1 MAQGLRSRPNG
12 RTIGHPTRRAALGCA
27 AWLATAAACAP
38 NDNGDAT
45 PQAPLGARRVAAA
58 ELRADGLVAAV
69 LEECHRPLRAR
80 MQRVKATVTLGAGA
94 PMLVQS
100 ALPDR
105 ARIRAGTREWL
116 VVDGRVSS
124 RTGADV
130 LPAEARRLRDV
141 VAVVDAAAFGPLYR
155 AASCARSGDAY
166 QLVDPGGDRTQVT
179 LYPETLL
186 PSSFHLREDRVDV
199 LDYLRTPTSWVAR
212 ELAHPRLGPCR
223 VVFEDGGV
231 QFPAGY
237 FDELKDAPPTG
248 DTVRAPIPGAVVESR
263 SSTPIVVDGKATQL
277 VVLADP
283 GSWAARHDVYRPV
296 VEELQRQGQRIAG
309 FPCLFVDE
317 DRRGLMAAPFR
328 QRDGGQSFDAPA
340 DYRLSDVPS
349 GRILV
354 VYPPEGDVDARVEAG
369 RRLLQRA
376 LANRGLT
383 ATGAMI
389 AQPFLHLHQEAPADD
404 RLRAAPVRVW
414 VPIE

>member
-1 MAQGLRSRPNG
+1 
-12 RTIGHPTRRAALGCA
+12 
-27 AWLATAAACAP
+27 
-38 NDNGDAT
+38 
-45 PQAPLGARRVAAA
+45 
-58 ELRADGLVAAV
+58 
-69 LEECHRPLRAR
+69 
-80 MQRVKATVTLGAGA
+80 MQRIKASVSLGDEA

-105 ARIRAGTREWL
+105 ARIRAGQTEWL
-116 VVDGRVSS
+116 VVEGRVSS
-124 RTGADV
+124 RDGAEV
-130 LPAEARRLRDV
+130 RPSEAQRLRDIV
-141 VAVVDAAAFGPLYR
+141 TVVDAAAFGPLYR

-166 QLVDPGGDRTQVT
+166 ELVDPGGGRTQVT
-179 LYPETLL
+179 LYPQTLL
-186 PSSFHLREDRVDV
+186 PSSFHLKEDRVDV

-237 FDELKDAPPTG
+237 FDEPGGAAPTH
-248 DTVRAPIPGAVVESR
+248 DTIRAPIPGAVVERR
-263 SSTPIVVDGKATQL
+263 SPTPIIVDGKATQL
-277 VVLADP
+277 VVLSDP
-283 GSWAARHDVYRPV
+283 GSWAGRHDAYRPV
-296 VEELQRQGQRIAG
+296 VDELQRQGQRIAG

-328 QRDGGQSFDAPA
+328 RRDGGRPFDAPA
-340 DYRLSDVPS
+340 DYRLSGVPA

-389 AQPFLHLHQEAPADD
+389 AQPFLHLQQAAPTDD
-404 RLRAAPVRVW
+404 KLRAAPVRVW